1 LFEFD
6 NIEKIDIE
14 TIDGSNIYTIDN
26 FFKDPDSILKYLL
39 ATPPFIHKGNERPS
53 FNTIH
58 FFEGRHI
65 INDPQIGA
73 IQQKLKSICGGTE
86 LQTNQICSNVAS
98 FNDPVFNDYKNNYWW
113 PHTDFGY
120 NCLIYMNKFETDG
133 TNIYEEV
140 SPEDR
145 KYLRENKINEHQ
157 APWRSKRFYN
167 IIKTIP
173 AKYNRLVMFDGKKFL
188 HNMAINDDTFF
199 HQYRLN
205 LALFFK

>member
-1 LFEFD
+1 LFEFN

-26 FFKDPDSILKYLL
+26 FFKDPDLILEYLL
-39 ATPPFIHKGNERPS
+39 ATPPFIHKGNEHPS
-53 FNTIH
+53 FNTVH

-65 INDPQIGA
+65 INDPQIGVM
-73 IQQKLKSICGGTE
+73 QKTLMSICGGTA
-86 LQTNQICSNVAS
+86 LQSNQICSNVAS

-157 APWRSKRFYN
+157 APWRSKKFFN

>member
-1 LFEFD
+1 LFEFN

-26 FFKDPDSILKYLL
+26 FFKNPDSILEYLL
-39 ATPPFIHKGNERPS
+39 ATPPFIHKGNEHPS
-53 FNTIH
+53 FNTVH
-58 FFEGRHI
+58 FFEGRHVI
-65 INDPQIGA
+65 DDPQIGI
-73 IQQKLKSICGGTE
+73 IQKTLMSICGVNDLSTS
-86 LQTNQICSNVAS
+86 QIYSNVAY
-98 FNDPVFNDYKNNYWW
+98 FKDLVFNDYKNNYWW
-113 PHTDFGY
+113 PHRDSGY
-120 NCLIYMNKFETDG
+120 NCLIYMNKFEIDG

-145 KYLRENKINEHQ
+145 LYLHENKINEHQ

>member
-1 LFEFD
+1 MFEFN

-26 FFKDPDSILKYLL
+26 FFKDPESIVEYLL
-39 ATPPFIHKGNERPS
+39 STPPFVHKGHERPS

-58 FFEGRHI
+58 FFEGRHVI
-65 INDPQIGA
+65 ANPQIGVIQKTLAA
-73 IQQKLKSICGGTE
+73 IFGGNE

-98 FNDPVFNDYKNNYWW
+98 FKDPIFNDYKNNYWW
-113 PHTDFGY
+113 PHRDLGY
-120 NCLIYMNKFETDG
+120 NCLIYMNKLDMDG
-133 TNIYEEV
+133 TNIYHEV
-140 SPEDR
+140 SPEDGV
-145 KYLRENKINEHQ
+145 YLRENKINEHQ
-157 APWRSKRFYN
+157 APWRSKKFYS